1 MKVKLLGIVFISLGI
16 LHVLAAGLF
25 FLIYRTFE
33 YNKNRVAKV
42 TASLIDVKH
51 KKDVPVYGQR
61 FFRGPI
67 RVVMIIKNY
76 SKGKYEYQV
85 NQKHYTIRYIEFV
98 TSKQMP
104 RFVSVVYIER
114 FPKIAYVK
122 TDINNQKFDIY
133 SIVLVLF
140 GVLFMLGGCSF
151 LF

>member
-1 MKVKLLGIVFISLGI
+1 MKVKLLGVVFVSLGI

-25 FLIYRTFE
+25 FLIYKTFE
-33 YNKNRVAKV
+33 HNKNSVAKV
-42 TASLIDVKH
+42 TATLIDVKH

-67 RVVMIIKNY
+67 RVVMKIKNY

-114 FPKIAYVK
+114 FPKIAYV
-122 TDINNQKFDIY
+122 
-133 SIVLVLF
+133 
-140 GVLFMLGGCSF
+140 
-151 LF
+151 

>member
-25 FLIYRTFE
+25 FLIYKTFE
-33 YNKNRVAKV
+33 HNKNSVAKV
-42 TASLIDVKH
+42 TATLIDVKH

-61 FFRGPI
+61 FFHGPI
-67 RVVMIIKNY
+67 QVMMKIKNY

-140 GVLFMLGGCSF
+140 GVLFMLGGCSV

>member
-25 FLIYRTFE
+25 FLSYRTFE

-42 TASLIDVKH
+42 AASLIDVKH

-85 NQKHYTIRYIEFV
+85 NHKHYTIRYIEFV

>member
-33 YNKNRVAKV
+33 HNKNSVAKV

-67 RVVMIIKNY
+67 RVVMKIKNY

-133 SIVLVLF
+133 SIALVLF
-140 GVLFMLGGCSF
+140 GVLFLLGGFSV

>member
-1 MKVKLLGIVFISLGI
+1 MKLLGIVFISLGI

-33 YNKNRVAKV
+33 HNKNSVAKV
-42 TASLIDVKH
+42 TASLIYVKH

-67 RVVMIIKNY
+67 RVVMKIKNY

>member
-33 YNKNRVAKV
+33 HNKNSVAKV
-42 TASLIDVKH
+42 TASLIDLKH

-67 RVVMIIKNY
+67 RVMMKIKNY

-98 TSKQMP
+98 SSKQMP

-140 GVLFMLGGCSF
+140 GVLFMLGGCSV

>member
-1 MKVKLLGIVFISLGI
+1 MKLLGIVFIFLGI

-33 YNKNRVAKV
+33 YNKNSVSKV

-51 KKDVPVYGQR
+51 KKDVPVYEQR

-67 RVVMIIKNY
+67 RVVMKIKNY

>member
-33 YNKNRVAKV
+33 HNKNSVAKV

-67 RVVMIIKNY
+67 RVVMKIKNY

-122 TDINNQKFDIY
+122 TDINDQKFDIY

-140 GVLFMLGGCSF
+140 GVLFMLGGCSV

>member
-33 YNKNRVAKV
+33 HNKNSVAKV

-67 RVVMIIKNY
+67 RVVMKIKNY

-140 GVLFMLGGCSF
+140 GVLFMLGGCSV

>member
-33 YNKNRVAKV
+33 HNKNSVAKV
-42 TASLIDVKH
+42 TASLIYVKH

-67 RVVMIIKNY
+67 RVVMKIKNY